1 MQTFFLGALSLFLLY
16 CVKKY
21 FDFRTVVNSIQDFA
35 GYRAIFGIE
44 NFLFQK
50 RIPFIAPGKITPWT
64 TKHQDFV
71 KYNSDVISAVN
82 VWPRTNMTYLVADA
96 DVLKEIT
103 GARARFPKWLYQYK
117 ILTFY
122 GSNIVVTE
130 DDEWKRQRKI
140 TAPAFSERNNRLVWD
155 ETVRIVM
162 DLCNDVWRG
171 QDEIVIDN
179 IVDLT
184 VPASHLRRRYVSV
197 FWHFSR
203 PAFFQM
209 ALFVIGVAG
218 FGRRMSWKADL
229 SVPRGH
235 VMPFKDAL
243 HTVSTDLWLKV
254 VAPKWMLDW
263 GITKRLKNFNVAY
276 QELERYMEEMIQT
289 RKGAEKKEERYDLF
303 SSLLDANED
312 ELDGKTK
319 LSDSELMGN
328 IFIFLIAGHETTA
341 HTLAFAFI
349 MLALYQ
355 DEQEK
360 LYRHIK
366 SVLPDDRI
374 PAYEEM
380 GQLTYS
386 MAVFLET
393 LRLFPPVIVIPKE
406 AVEDTTLV
414 TRNQADEPVS
424 VPVPQGTILL
434 IHTPGLHYNPRY
446 WEEPYAF
453 KPERFLGDWPRDAF
467 LPFSGGARSCLGR
480 RFSETEGVAILT
492 YLVAHY
498 RIDVKEEPQF
508 AGETFEERKERLL
521 ACKTAI
527 TLYPVK
533 SPLVF
538 RRR

>member
-21 FDFRTVVNSIQDFA
+21 FDFRTVVDSIQDFA

-184 VPASHLRRRYVSV
+184 VP
-197 FWHFSR
+197 
-203 PAFFQM
+203 M

-276 QELERYMEEMIQT
+276 QELERYMEEMIQA